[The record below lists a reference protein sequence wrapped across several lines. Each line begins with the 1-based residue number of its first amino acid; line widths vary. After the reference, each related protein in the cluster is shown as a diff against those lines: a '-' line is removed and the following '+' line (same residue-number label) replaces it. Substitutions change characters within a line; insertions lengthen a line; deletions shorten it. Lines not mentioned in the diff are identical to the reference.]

1 MNLRKIIEKNSKS
14 LKLLNFRSPYL
25 DTELLLS
32 KAMSIS
38 REELLINLDK
48 KLTDK
53 KQINEFNKLFKKRK
67 KRMPI
72 AYILGQKEFWKY
84 RFYVNNSV
92 LVPRPETETIV
103 DNALKLI
110 EPNQSKRILDIGT
123 GSGCIIISIIKER
136 PKCNGTAIDISS
148 EALKVASTNAKIHHL
163 SNKIKFININ
173 VDKFNSNKYDLI
185 VSNPPY
191 IKKLDLFRLEDDVR
205 LYEPKMALDGGF
217 DGFAEINK
225 VIMSSSMLLK
235 PNGSLIIE
243 IDERQKKYVTKNL
256 IKNGFFIYKICDDLS
271 GKISTII
278 SKRKL
283 K

>member
-92 LVPRPETETIV
+92 LVPRPETELLI
-103 DNALKLI
+103 LKLI
-110 EPNQSKRILDIGT
+110 
-123 GSGCIIISIIKER
+123 
-136 PKCNGTAIDISS
+136 
-148 EALKVASTNAKIHHL
+148 
-163 SNKIKFININ
+163 KF
-173 VDKFNSNKYDLI
+173 
-185 VSNPPY
+185 
-191 IKKLDLFRLEDDVR
+191 
-205 LYEPKMALDGGF
+205 
-217 DGFAEINK
+217 
-225 VIMSSSMLLK
+225 
-235 PNGSLIIE
+235 
-243 IDERQKKYVTKNL
+243 
-256 IKNGFFIYKICDDLS
+256 
-271 GKISTII
+271 
-278 SKRKL
+278 
-283 K
+283 